1 MSVTINSSS
10 TPSLAAFQADISDVV
25 EILKRGGP
33 IASLVAP
40 GTITHLAN
48 LCNTANGTTSI
59 VLS

>member
-1 MSVTINSSS
+1 MAVTINSGS
-10 TPSLAAFQADISDVV
+10 TPTLVQLQADLSDLV

-33 IASLVAP
+33 LTSLVAP

-48 LCNTANGTTSI
+48 ISNPANGTTSL